1 MRHPLLVL
9 VPGLGTDQRLL
20 EPQRAI
26 TCCRVESLDWL
37 TPGRAESLDHYA
49 RRLAGTIDAGGAP
62 LYLGGVSL
70 GAMIAL
76 EMARHLPARAV
87 FVIGGART
95 GADLPGWLR
104 ALRHPLSILQPWAI
118 RYAMKA
124 ITPRLSFGGGLTR
137 AQTALLRDMLGSL
150 PAPTLKWQ
158 CIAASRWRLGQP
170 PALPIHA
177 IHGRDDPVLRR
188 DGHNVD
194 EYIEGAGHLINMTH
208 AGRVNAFIAER
219 IAREVER

>member
-1 MRHPLLVL
+1 M
-9 VPGLGTDQRLL
+9 
-20 EPQRAI
+20 EP
-26 TCCRVESLDWL
+26 LDWI
-37 TPGRAESLDHYA
+37 TPERAESLDHYA
-49 RRLAGTIDAGGAP
+49 RRLAGTIDPAGAP

-95 GADLPGWLR
+95 GQDLPPWLR
-104 ALRHPLSILQPWAI
+104 ALRHPLSILQPWAV
-118 RYAMKA
+118 RYAMKVV
-124 ITPRLSFGGGLTR
+124 TPRLSFGGGLTD

-150 PAPTLKWQ
+150 PARTLKWQ

-170 PALPIHA
+170 PDVPIHS

-188 DGHNVD
+188 DGYKVD
-194 EYIEGAGHLINMTH
+194 ESIEGAGHLINLTH
-208 AGRVNAFIAER
+208 AERVNAFIEER
-219 IAREVER
+219 IARDTGC